1 MHSQEKKIT
10 RLLNSEDVE
19 NQNLAKLSL
28 ITLLKKE
35 NVLYWYL
42 TIEPIKNKVEFD
54 EELYVKM
61 TDLLG
66 WNSIKPP
73 MECLAKMV
81 SFIQQNYPSPL
92 NIEKFF
98 AYYNE
103 YMYSMM
109 SHSWTKEN
117 RISIKSQIP
126 QLNVS
131 TTATKSHKDL

>member
-1 MHSQEKKIT
+1 MQSQEKKIKK
-10 RLLNSEDVE
+10 LLDSEDAE
-19 NQNLAKLSL
+19 NHNLAQLSL

-103 YMYSMM
+103 YIYSMM

>member
-1 MHSQEKKIT
+1 MHSQEKKIK
-10 RLLNSEDVE
+10 RLLDSEDPE
-19 NQNLAKLSL
+19 NHNLAQLSL

-42 TIEPIKNKVEFD
+42 TMEPIKDKIKVD
-54 EELYVKM
+54 KDLYVKM

-66 WNSIKPP
+66 WNAMKPS
-73 MECLAKMV
+73 MEFLAKMV

-92 NIEKFF
+92 SIEKFF

-103 YMYSMM
+103 YLYSLM
-109 SHSWTKEN
+109 SHSWTTDA
-117 RISIKSQIP
+117 RLSLKSQIP

-131 TTATKSHKDL
+131 TTSTKSNKDL